1 MISKL
6 TLEESESFNK
16 LGLIINKNFVNVYK
30 IEDIL
35 LSSCDYVYGYFK
47 EGKLVGFIHI
57 IKLYETMDI
66 VNIVVDPNYRN
77 MGVASSLL
85 SYVFNLYTD
94 VENILLE
101 VNENNIAAINL
112 YIKNNFKVINKRLNY
127 YGNDSALIMK
137 RDVKNEE
144 C

>member
-1 MISKL
+1 MISKI
-6 TLEESESFNK
+6 TLEELESFNK
-16 LGLIINKNFVNVYK
+16 LGLLVNKNFINVYK
-30 IEDIL
+30 LEDIL
-35 LSSCDYVYGYFK
+35 MSPSDFLYGYFAD
-47 EGKLVGFIHI
+47 EELVGFIHI

-77 MGVASSLL
+77 MGIASSLL
-85 SYVFNLYTD
+85 TYIYNLFVD

-112 YIKNNFKVINKRLNY
+112 YKKNNFEVINKRLNY
-127 YGNDSALIMK
+127 YKNDSALIMK

-144 C
+144 Y